1 MSSTLK
7 HYPILING
15 DLITTEQQIKVVN
28 PSTEEIFSTC
38 SKASAHNLDEAVKAA
53 KKAQKKWEKSDLQT
67 RQSLLNKIADV
78 LSENSEELARLLTL
92 EQGKTF
98 DNAKGEVE
106 YSIIY
111 CKYFASQELKTKVV
125 KEDETSVVE
134 LHRKPL
140 GVVAAI
146 APWNFPL
153 LIAVYKT
160 APALLAGNSIILK
173 PAPSTPLS
181 TCLFGKLIKEIIPK
195 GLVNIITDENELGP
209 LLTSHADISKI
220 SFTGSTATGKKV
232 AESGGP
238 SLKRLTLELG
248 GNDAAI
254 VLDDAKPIKIAED
267 IFNSAMANTGQ
278 ICAAIKRLYVH
289 KNIYEEMCDAL
300 KKIAD
305 STIVGDGFEQ
315 GTDLG
320 PLQNK
325 QQYEKVKNY
334 IEEAKEKGKVISG
347 GEIPD
352 KPGYFIP
359 ITLIK
364 DVEDGLS
371 LVDEEQFG
379 PVLPVIKFNEL
390 DEVVEKAN
398 ASKYGLGGSVWSE
411 NTQLARD
418 IAQKLQAGTVW
429 VNQHAAIGP
438 DIPLAGAKDSGIG
451 VEWGEEGLN
460 EFSQIQIV
468 NVKK

>member
-1 MSSTLK
+1 MANRAAAMRYARALFSVC
-7 HYPILING
+7 
-15 DLITTEQQIKVVN
+15 EQEGELERVAR
-28 PSTEEIFSTC
+28 ELAEF
-38 SKASAHNLDEAVKAA
+38 ASVMDEHQLLRK
-53 KKAQKKWEKSDLQT
+53 
-67 RQSLLNKIADV
+67 SLLSPAVPPGPKRV
-78 LSENSEELARLLTL
+78 LMETLLGRSEGYSERTVRLLTL
-92 EQGKTF
+92 LAER
-98 DNAKGEVE
+98 DRLSLLGEILEVYGE
-106 YSIIY
+106 RLM
-111 CKYFASQELKTKVV
+111 EH
-125 KEDETSVVE
+125 D
-134 LHRKPL
+134 
-140 GVVAAI
+140 GVVRARITTAA
-146 APWNFPL
+146 PL
-153 LIAVYKT
+153 PT
-160 APALLAGNSIILK
+160 AREQA
-173 PAPSTPLS
+173 
-181 TCLFGKLIKEIIPK
+181 
-195 GLVNIITDENELGP
+195 ITEQLG
-209 LLTSHADISKI
+209 
-220 SFTGSTATGKKV
+220 TATGKKV

-254 VLDDAKPIKIAED
+254 VLDDAKPLKIAED

-305 STIVGDGFEQ
+305 NAIVGDGFEQ
-315 GTDLG
+315 GIDFG

-347 GEIPD
+347 GEIPN

-359 ITLIK
+359 ITLIR

-379 PVLPVIKFNEL
+379 PVLPIIKFNEL

-411 NTQLARD
+411 NTQVAKD
-418 IAQKLQAGTVW
+418 IAQKLEAGSVW
-429 VNQHAAIGP
+429 INHHAAIGP

>member
-1 MSSTLK
+1 
-7 HYPILING
+7 
-15 DLITTEQQIKVVN
+15 
-28 PSTEEIFSTC
+28 
-38 SKASAHNLDEAVKAA
+38 
-53 KKAQKKWEKSDLQT
+53 
-67 RQSLLNKIADV
+67 
-78 LSENSEELARLLTL
+78 
-92 EQGKTF
+92 
-98 DNAKGEVE
+98 
-106 YSIIY
+106 
-111 CKYFASQELKTKVV
+111 
-125 KEDETSVVE
+125 
-134 LHRKPL
+134 
-140 GVVAAI
+140 
-146 APWNFPL
+146 
-153 LIAVYKT
+153 
-160 APALLAGNSIILK
+160 
-173 PAPSTPLS
+173 
-181 TCLFGKLIKEIIPK
+181 
-195 GLVNIITDENELGP
+195 
-209 LLTSHADISKI
+209 
-220 SFTGSTATGKKV
+220 
-232 AESGGP
+232 
-238 SLKRLTLELG
+238 
-248 GNDAAI
+248 
-254 VLDDAKPIKIAED
+254 
-267 IFNSAMANTGQ
+267 
-278 ICAAIKRLYVH
+278 
-289 KNIYEEMCDAL
+289 MCDAL

-305 STIVGDGFEQ
+305 NTIVGDGFEQ
-315 GTDLG
+315 GIDFG

-398 ASKYGLGGSVWSE
+398 ASKYGLGGSVWGE
-411 NTQLARD
+411 NTQVARD
-418 IAQKLQAGTVW
+418 IAQKLQAGTDW